1 MAVVYKPAQ
10 GYWTRTMTAVSA
22 GILAVS
28 TGAWV
33 WQKMGVFEYSFDP
46 IYAQAASAAVVILI
60 VGLVAYWLVGRK
72 HRSVEFLIATDSE
85 MKKVNWSTRR
95 EITGQ
100 TWVVVGVSFII
111 AMLLFATDLLFAF
124 LARAGGLLQTS

>member
-1 MAVVYKPAQ
+1 MAVVYKPSQ

-33 WQKMGVFEYSFDP
+33 WQKMGVFEYSFAP

-60 VGLVAYWLVGRK
+60 VGLVAYWLVGRM
-72 HRSVEFLIATDSE
+72 HSSVEFLIATDSE

-100 TWVVVGVSFII
+100 TWVVVAVSFII
-111 AMLLFATDLLFAF
+111 AMLLFVTDLFFAF
-124 LARAGGLLQTS
+124 IARAAGLLQTS

>member
-1 MAVVYKPAQ
+1 MAVVYKPSQ
-10 GYWTRTMTAVSA
+10 GYWTRTMTAIVA
-22 GILAVS
+22 GVLAVS

-33 WQKMGVFEYSFDP
+33 WQKLAVFEFSFDA
-46 IYAQAASAAVVILI
+46 IYAQAAGAAISILV
-60 VGLVAYWLVGRK
+60 VGLVVYWLVGRK
-72 HRSVEFLIATDSE
+72 HSSVEFLIATDSE

-111 AMLLFATDLLFAF
+111 AMILFFTDLFFAYI
-124 LARAGGLLQTS
+124 ARSTNIIQTN